1 MDWIKFSDQ
10 KPHKYEKCLVC
21 FKPYKTV
28 MVLVYNE
35 GYECWDDEDGDDY
48 YCDFDQ
54 VDYWCPLPEYKGD

>member
-10 KPHKYEKCLVC
+10 KPHKCEKYLVC

-35 GYECWDDEDGDDY
+35 RYECWDDEDGDDY